1 MRLVHLIFDATCHI
15 HSLNSI
21 AVRSNNEKN
30 DQAEENAT
38 IDEERNEIY
47 DPEEDKPESNTES
60 DRIQESTNT
69 TAKSGIIS
77 GETVGD
83 DGEGDGGNGGDFNT
97 SGSDNGEQSNNII
110 RTSMDTAKVVA
121 ERDKIIIAKGDG
133 DRDKID
139 TDKHRSNNIT
149 VSTEESEKILSPND
163 IDETKIEKIRDVSK
177 SIQVNDLA
185 RTDNITEKMGDSSG
199 DCDGSEND
207 KQRKATVK
215 IEDTVENVSRS
226 DTIMYKA
233 DLDVNV
239 IGNKEKQ
246 RDTKPRRTKDTNV
259 NSSSSNDNQEN
270 TKPNTSKVVAPSIE
284 HADAEEEDDE
294 HHAEYGKV
302 EVAKTRNPVKNTT
315 RTDLKINMEGND
327 NGSVSGSAIESSN
340 KGISSSIAQNESVP
354 KEDHLGEFGK
364 ENDENSQIG
373 NTSQTIA
380 PSDMEAQNESS
391 SKRDRIMKG
400 VKDAKTLSVSDGKI
414 TTEISISNTS
424 IGTGENGYFFTK
436 KDGSEKHI
444 VEAESEGADLLLDED
459 HLSWLTTPESQ
470 AVKNRNET
478 LGSKVEEEQIK
489 NGGDDTLTAD
499 SIQRGDGGYDEDN
512 IDVGDTYLLGKQIAS
527 ALENAN
533 VDIVGVDD
541 GEIIA
546 PALADALLFNIE
558 RDAYDRMNEGWNQF
572 GAKSLY
578 SIGEDETDDFVDD
591 FEPDTFTDELLQ
603 QIAIETSS
611 ASGENDSDSQHCDGE
626 ELVLVADSIL
636 DIINHNEDEYGGEP
650 NTEKLILDTDKDAD
664 AVDEDDEPPI
674 FHRYVLKPDNTG

>member
-21 AVRSNNEKN
+21 AVRSNNEEN

-133 DRDKID
+133 DRDEID
-139 TDKHRSNNIT
+139 TDKHRSNIT

-163 IDETKIEKIRDVSK
+163 IDETKMEKIRDVSK

-259 NSSSSNDNQEN
+259 NSSSNDNQEN
-270 TKPNTSKVVAPSIE
+270 TKLGTSKVVAPSVE
-284 HADAEEEDDE
+284 HANGDDE
-294 HHAEYGKV
+294 
-302 EVAKTRNPVKNTT
+302 
-315 RTDLKINMEGND
+315 
-327 NGSVSGSAIESSN
+327 
-340 KGISSSIAQNESVP
+340 
-354 KEDHLGEFGK
+354 
-364 ENDENSQIG
+364 
-373 NTSQTIA
+373 
-380 PSDMEAQNESS
+380 
-391 SKRDRIMKG
+391 
-400 VKDAKTLSVSDGKI
+400 
-414 TTEISISNTS
+414 
-424 IGTGENGYFFTK
+424 GEN
-436 KDGSEKHI
+436 
-444 VEAESEGADLLLDED
+444 
-459 HLSWLTTPESQ
+459 
-470 AVKNRNET
+470 
-478 LGSKVEEEQIK
+478 
-489 NGGDDTLTAD
+489 
-499 SIQRGDGGYDEDN
+499 
-512 IDVGDTYLLGKQIAS
+512 
-527 ALENAN
+527 
-533 VDIVGVDD
+533 
-541 GEIIA
+541 
-546 PALADALLFNIE
+546 
-558 RDAYDRMNEGWNQF
+558 
-572 GAKSLY
+572 
-578 SIGEDETDDFVDD
+578 
-591 FEPDTFTDELLQ
+591 
-603 QIAIETSS
+603 
-611 ASGENDSDSQHCDGE
+611 
-626 ELVLVADSIL
+626 
-636 DIINHNEDEYGGEP
+636 
-650 NTEKLILDTDKDAD
+650 
-664 AVDEDDEPPI
+664 
-674 FHRYVLKPDNTG
+674 